1 MCLYLSSALAL
12 SQKNYLKNLNG
23 EFLSP
28 SAILIL
34 ENCHLF
40 IKSALCLKKRK
51 KLYGASSYGPTFL
64 CSSSCFM
71 HLPQSNQI
79 E

>member
-12 SQKNYLKNLNG
+12 SQKNYLKNLYG

-34 ENCHLF
+34 EEL
-40 IKSALCLKKRK
+40 
-51 KLYGASSYGPTFL
+51 SSVY
-64 CSSSCFM
+64 
-71 HLPQSNQI
+71 
-79 E
+79 